1 MRSWVSLCAIGLACC
16 GRGETVKQTP
26 TVDSTTTSAK
36 GQGVL
41 SASTGYPSTRVRE
54 ILEAELSR
62 RIDGLRPEDQKSR
75 SVVVR
80 RAAARAF
87 ARIRGPKARA
97 GLLHALADE
106 DEMVVAWGAYGIG
119 DQCAGYRDA
128 AVRALLAAL
137 AVWPAKQGEPRK
149 ESDLNANRAIVRA
162 IGRCASNFSEPALVR
177 LLRGKVGPRHAAIA
191 ALGDVASQR
200 HKLREETFVALLK
213 IAAGDASSAADAYAF
228 YPYGRV
234 AHLPP
239 SVVEKTRE
247 VAAAALAKR
256 GIGRVFAIV
265 ALGRTEPL
273 AVKSLRSV
281 IGDAKSF
288 DATERAEAIR
298 AVVRFGQVGQRALHK
313 LLPKLIPAEDAVSLS
328 TMVSAD
334 FGVLLTLLTSLRE
347 VRSVR
352 GQLRRL
358 TARTAPAGA
367 PASILRRLS
376 WMRCSAAR
384 LVAERD
390 YDAKLLR
397 DCDLTRSGSIGA
409 RAMVA
414 ALGIDGTKLRGRR
427 LARWREY
434 ATGDKIRARQ
444 DAIAQIAA
452 HPEIRGVGAVLA
464 SALSSKYPGVVAAAA
479 EVVNKHPQ
487 RGRRPGR
494 AGRQR
499 GTQAVDAGVRKA
511 LLAQLREQG
520 PERDIEALS
529 AVAQA
534 VSALGLDEA
543 KPALKR
549 MCQSPYETLRQHA
562 RQALVALGGGRGK
575 ISCPAPKAGLPPA
588 AELDHLLTQPVTVQL
603 QTDAGA
609 LTLTLEPSL
618 TPLAV
623 TRVIDLVKRGYYDGM
638 VVHRVVPG
646 FVSQFGS
653 PTADGYGG
661 APKAPAMPCETSP
674 LHYGRWRV
682 GVALAGRDTGSSQ
695 LFVTHASFPRLDGRY
710 AQVGTATG
718 PWDALVEGDR
728 ITRATAK
735 E

>member
-1 MRSWVSLCAIGLACC
+1 MRRLVLLCAIGLACC
-16 GRGETVKQTP
+16 GRGEEVKQTP
-26 TVDSTTTSAK
+26 TAVSTTTVAK
-36 GQGVL
+36 GQGVP
-41 SASTGYPSTRVRE
+41 SASIGYPSTRVRA

-75 SVVVR
+75 SVAVR

-87 ARIRGPKARA
+87 ARIRGAKARA

-106 DEMVVAWGAYGIG
+106 DETVVAWGAYGIG
-119 DQCAGYRDA
+119 DHCAGYRDA
-128 AVRALLAAL
+128 AVRALLATL
-137 AVWPAKQGEPRK
+137 AVWPAKQGAARE

-162 IGRCASNFSEPALVR
+162 IGRCASNFSEPALVE
-177 LLRGKVGPRHAAIA
+177 LLRGKGAPRHDAIA
-191 ALGDVASQR
+191 ALGDLASQR

-228 YPYGRV
+228 YPFGRV

-239 SVVEKTRE
+239 SVVEQTRE
-247 VAAAALAKR
+247 VAARALAKR
-256 GIGRVFAIV
+256 DVGRVFAVV

-288 DATERAEAIR
+288 DATERVEAIR
-298 AVVRFGQVGQRALHK
+298 AVVRFGDVGQRTLHK
-313 LLPKLIPAEDAVSLS
+313 WLPKMIPAEGAVSLS
-328 TMVSAD
+328 TIVSAD

-347 VRSVR
+347 VGPVR

-358 TARTAPAGA
+358 TERTAPSGA
-367 PASILRRLS
+367 HEAIVRRLS
-376 WMRCSAAR
+376 WLRCTAAR

-427 LARWREY
+427 LARWREF

-444 DAIAQIAA
+444 EALAQIAS

-479 EVVNKHPQ
+479 QIINKHPQ

-499 GTQAVDAGVRKA
+499 GTQAVDPGVRKA

-529 AVAQA
+529 VVAQA
-534 VSALGLDEA
+534 ASALGLNEA

-549 MCQSPYETLRQHA
+549 MCQSPYATLRQHG
-562 RQALVALGGGRGK
+562 RKALVTLGGGRVK
-575 ISCPAPKAGLPPA
+575 ISCPAPEAGWPPPA
-588 AELDHLLTQPVTVQL
+588 ELNHLLTQPVTLDL

-609 LTLTLEPSL
+609 LTLTLDPSL

-623 TRVIDLVKRGYYDGM
+623 TRVVDLVKRGYYDGM
-638 VVHRVVPG
+638 VVHRVIPG

-710 AQVGTATG
+710 AQIGIATG
-718 PWDALVEGDR
+718 PWDALVDGDR